1 MRLGCTSSLVEFVW
15 VAAVS
20 MQRIFLVVCVLHW
33 LLAVFVD
40 LVNTIF
46 FLLNIFLIYIYIYIY
61 V

>member
-20 MQRIFLVVCVLHW
+20 MQRFFLVVCVLHW

-46 FLLNIFLIYIYIYIY
+46 FY
-61 V
+61 